1 MLKDK
6 KLYIVPFLGFTI
18 IILTG
23 WILLLLPFSNKGN
36 VTPLDALFS
45 SVSATC
51 VTGLTTVNIAE
62 EYTFF
67 GQVVIAIVTEI
78 GAIGF
83 VTFVSFIL
91 NMRRKKMVL
100 SDTLL
105 LSNALNDTY
114 YSKLKERLIKVIK
127 YTIVI
132 ELIGTIFLSFAFI
145 PKFRSKARDVV

>member
-1 MLKDK
+1 MLKNK
-6 KLYIVPFLGFTI
+6 KIYIVPFLGFTI
-18 IILTG
+18 IILTS
-23 WILLLLPFSNKGN
+23 WILLMLPFSNKGN

-67 GQVVIAIVTEI
+67 GQVVVAIVTEI

-91 NMRRKKMVL
+91 NMRRKKMIL

-114 YSKLKERLIKVIK
+114 NSKLKERLIKVIK

-132 ELIGTIFLSFAFI
+132 ELIGSVFLSFSFI
-145 PKFRSKARDVV
+145 PKFRNRGRNMV